1 MLSLREPNGDF
12 SSPGGITTVGLP
24 ALALES
30 SSGTANDTSD
40 GGGNAVDRELRS
52 NPAFNSAAGSSA
64 TSTDIVR
71 EWPRLSGVV
80 NVD

>member
-12 SSPGGITTVGLP
+12 SLPGGITTVGLP

-30 SSGTANDTSD
+30 SSGTANDMAD
-40 GGGNAVDRELRS
+40 GGKAVVRKPRS
-52 NPAFNSAAGSSA
+52 NPAFTSSAGSSA
-64 TSTDIVR
+64 TSSDIVR
-71 EWPRLSGVV
+71 EWPRCLSGVV